1 MINYLAL
8 LGWGYDETTTFFTTE
23 ELQQL
28 LLARARLQEPC
39 GLRRA
44 EAALDQRPLRAR
56 AAGRRPDARAWR
68 SSRAAPAWARRSRS
82 RRRRSRRSTS
92 SGRWPARSST
102 VRSMTRRRARSSSS
116 RDESR
121 TRSRR
126 RARRW
131 RRSRSR
137 GPSRTSRRR
146 CAESSSGRASSRSK
160 IFQPLRVA
168 LTGTTVSPGI
178 FETVALL
185 GRDET
190 LASGTRLRRGGIG
203 GNGGASTIGPRC
215 RYRVKVITMTPG
227 QNLQNLS
234 CGR

>member
-8 LGWGYDETTTFFTTE
+8 LGWGYDETTTFFTIP
-23 ELQQL
+23 ELQELFSLERVSKNPAVFDEQKL
-28 LLARARLQEPC
+28 RWINGRYVRELPVDDLTARL
-39 GLRRA
+39 
-44 EAALDQRPLRAR
+44 EAFTGRTGPAR
-56 AAGRRPDARAWR
+56 T
-68 SSRAAPAWARRSRS
+68 RSRS

-116 RDESR
+116 RASPARRSTDARAALADAAGAVDAE

-126 RARRW
+126 R
-131 RRSRSR
+131 
-137 GPSRTSRRR
+137 
-146 CAESSSGRASSRSK
+146 CAASSSARGAK
-160 IFQPLRVA
+160 PKQLFQPLRVA

-190 LASGTRLRRGGIG
+190 LA
-203 GNGGASTIGPRC
+203 
-215 RYRVKVITMTPG
+215 RVG
-227 QNLQNLS
+227 HALEA
-234 CGR
+234 